1 MDRVILLQFGG
12 SVNEQFELV
21 DMRSHV
27 LTFENSPSFNELV
40 ARIRAVM
47 NTGCDL
53 CLHGRYDMRGNR
65 PIYMM
70 LPLGSEDE

>member
-1 MDRVILLQFGG
+1 MDHVILLQFGG

-21 DMRSHV
+21 VMRPHV
-27 LTFENSPSFNELV
+27 LTFENPPLFNELV
-40 ARIRAVM
+40 ARVRAVM

-53 CLHGRYDMRGNR
+53 RLHDRYDMGGNR

-70 LPLGSEDE
+70 LPLGSKDE